1 MRFLKAIDHID
12 SVSVE
17 SSEKP
22 ITESIL
28 DKMLAIS
35 KALAGISTALALL
48 ILFIEK

>member
-1 MRFLKAIDHID
+1 MRFLKAIHADIVTIENH
-12 SVSVE
+12 
-17 SSEKP
+17 EKP

-48 ILFIEK
+48 ILYIEK